1 MKLSQRLPASCT
13 DFLDRL
19 ADTSVVVGY
28 TELGARLRRAGWSQ
42 DDPEPGA
49 LRNAIAVVT
58 GGSSGLGEATAV
70 GLARLGATV
79 VLLVRDL
86 SRGEQARERIR
97 SEAPNADIVLE
108 RCDVSDLADVRRC
121 SGELRSRYTELHVLV
136 HNAGVLP
143 AHRTESVDGHEIT
156 LATHV
161 LGPLLLTEELRPCL
175 RNASSACVV
184 WVSSG
189 GMYTQS
195 LPEDPEYREGQY
207 RGATAYARTKRLQV
221 AFTPLLARR
230 YRTDGIR
237 VHAMHPGW
245 VDTPGVAESL
255 PGFRRVTEPLLRDPH
270 TGADTVVWLA
280 GTTPSPEGGRFWHDR
295 RPRPM
300 HYLPWQSDDPESLR
314 RLWKYCA
321 RESGVQPS

>member
-1 MKLSQRLPASCT
+1 MKLSQRIPPSCT

-28 TELGARLRRAGWSQ
+28 TELGARLRRPSWSS
-42 DDPEPGA
+42 DDPKPGA
-49 LRNAIAVVT
+49 LRNTVAVVT
-58 GGSSGLGEATAV
+58 GASSGLGEASAT

-79 VLLVRDL
+79 VLLVRDM
-86 SRGEQARERIR
+86 SRGEQARERVR
-97 SEAPNADIVLE
+97 SEIWDAEIVVE
-108 RCDVSDLADVRRC
+108 PCDVSDLADVRRC
-121 SGELRSRYTELHVLV
+121 AGELRERYSALHFLV

-143 AHRTESVDGHEIT
+143 AQRTESTDGHEIT

-175 RNASSACVV
+175 RNAAGASVI

-195 LPEDPEYREGQY
+195 VPEDPEYREGQY
-207 RGATAYARTKRLQV
+207 RGAAAYARTKRLQV

-230 YRTDGIR
+230 YRDDDIR

-280 GTTPSPEGGRFWHDR
+280 GTEPSPQGGRFWHDR

-300 HYLPWQSDDPESLR
+300 HYLPWQSDDPGRLR
-314 RLWKYCA
+314 RVWEYCL
-321 RESGVQPS
+321 REAGVPQN